1 MFTKLL
7 SKFRKS
13 HAPEGL
19 SEETAKD
26 PRPVSDVPIVEGASN
41 QVDTHMIR
49 TVPADV
55 ARVQTSGTGVGG
67 ATLIQPLRF

>member
-1 MFTKLL
+1 MFTKIL

-19 SEETAKD
+19 SEETTRGPK
-26 PRPVSDVPIVEGASN
+26 PVSDVPIVEGASN

-55 ARVQTSGTGVGG
+55 ARVQSSGTGVGG
-67 ATLIQPLRF
+67 AALIQPLRF

>member
-1 MFTKLL
+1 M

-13 HAPEGL
+13 HAPAGL

-55 ARVQTSGTGVGG
+55 ARVQTSGTGVGR

>member
-1 MFTKLL
+1 M

-26 PRPVSDVPIVEGASN
+26 PKPVSDVPIVEGASN

-55 ARVQTSGTGVGG
+55 ARVQTRGAGVGG

>member
-13 HAPEGL
+13 HAAEGL

-26 PRPVSDVPIVEGASN
+26 PRPVSEVPIVEGGSN

-49 TVPADV
+49 AVPADV
-55 ARVQTSGTGVGG
+55 ARVQTRGTGVGG
-67 ATLIQPLRF
+67 AALIQPLRF

>member
-1 MFTKLL
+1 MFTKILN
-7 SKFRKS
+7 KFRKS

-19 SEETAKD
+19 SEERAKD

-49 TVPADV
+49 AVPADV
-55 ARVQTSGTGVGG
+55 ARVQTRGTGVGG
-67 ATLIQPLRF
+67 ASLIQPLHF

>member
-1 MFTKLL
+1 MFAKILN
-7 SKFRKS
+7 KFRKS

-19 SEETAKD
+19 SEERAKD
-26 PRPVSDVPIVEGASN
+26 PRPVSEVPIVEGASN
-41 QVDTHMIR
+41 QGDTHMIR

>member
-1 MFTKLL
+1 M

-49 TVPADV
+49 AVPADV
-55 ARVQTSGTGVGG
+55 ARVQTRGAGVGG